1 MTKISALPTLAG
13 VPSELK
19 IPATVGGIT
28 YQLSKGQI
36 LAPGDISG
44 FMDYNDT
51 TGDVAMTADTWTDVP
66 NNGAGAFTNKTYPPT
81 GVSELLD
88 VATGKIDPTEL
99 DLGDSMFV
107 RLDLTVNPT
116 INNSRLE
123 IQFTLGGSGDEYTLP
138 VDTARLDDGSG
149 KGYRF
154 ARLFKIYMGDANT
167 RDNPI
172 GLQVKCSSAATL
184 NNAGV
189 AITVVNR

>member
-1 MTKISALPTLAG
+1 MPG
-13 VPSELK
+13 VFFNDGVIWL
-19 IPATVGGIT
+19 GGEGGSGPVDI
-28 YQLSKGQI
+28 
-36 LAPGDISG
+36 AAGDISG

-99 DLGDSMFV
+99 DLGDSMFI
-107 RLDLTVNPT
+107 RLDVTVTPT

-123 IQFTLGGSGDEYTLP
+123 MQFTLGGGGGEYTLP
-138 VDTARLDDGSG
+138 LDSTRLDDGSG

-154 ARLFKIYMGDANT
+154 VREFKIYMGDTNT